1 MGYEKPPPKLTFYK
15 AFFLAQ
21 WKFLI
26 HTIVQCIHAKRNAWN
41 EFSSSMA
48 LAVICLDTGRKFNFS
63 KYIFD
68 NMVRNVDSPSK
79 FLMYPWFLQV
89 MINAQVDDL
98 SSYNTKYTSPALTQK
113 VFVNMRRTGK
123 VFSGVETPLFDT
135 MLVQPQ
141 VQDAVEVD
149 VEDEDD
155 NERVGKL
162 KKKRRSKSSGLKRLR
177 KVGTSQRVKS
187 SNDNIMDN
195 QEAAS
200 KQEGKIAKLD
210 ADEDVIL
217 IDVDTAVEMDA
228 DTQGRMEEDVTAIK
242 DIKAAES
249 KPTMA
254 KRLQD
259 EEIEQAAVRE
269 KHEKEDLE
277 RAKMQEKHLDNIK
290 KYQILKRK
298 PISVAQARKNMVV
311 YLKNMAGYK
320 IQHFKGMTY
329 NQVRPIFKRE
339 YNKVQTFLESDRDEE
354 PTKKRAAKE
363 TLLQESFKKLKAEV
377 KVLEKDYP
385 LTDVVLLL
393 MLSVK
398 LQVDEDYEMA
408 RDLVMKIFMKANK
421 PKSKRKENDVAAE
434 SDQEITLNLLKSKDP
449 QVAWSSNKKFY
460 RHILRYFLHGRV
472 PAERLIPDE
481 IEAGSGWWVSS
492 RAYFDGRVNEAK

>member
-26 HTIVQCIHAKRNAWN
+26 HMIVQCTHAKRNAWN

-48 LAVICLDTGRKFNFS
+48 LAVISLDT
-63 KYIFD
+63 
-68 NMVRNVDSPSK
+68 
-79 FLMYPWFLQV
+79 V

-113 VFVNMRRTGK
+113 VFVNMMRTGK
-123 VFSGVETPLFDT
+123 
-135 MLVQPQ
+135 
-141 VQDAVEVD
+141 
-149 VEDEDD
+149 
-155 NERVGKL
+155 RVKKL

-187 SNDNIMDN
+187 SNDTIVDN

-200 KQEGKIAKLD
+200 KQEGKIAELD

-217 IDVDTAVEMDA
+217 IDVDTVAKMDA
-228 DTQGRMEEDVTAIK
+228 DNQGRMEEDVIVVK

-249 KPTMA
+249 KPTIFDDEEMA

-259 EEIEQAAVRE
+259 EEIEQAAARE

-339 YNKVQTFLESDRDEE
+339 YNKVQTFLESDRVEE

-363 TLLQESFKKLKAEV
+363 TLLQESFKKLRAEV
-377 KVLEKDYP
+377 EVLEAYQNFEDMLKSFDMDDLDALVHQVTSTRRNHIFMLTEKDYP

-393 MLSVK
+393 MLSAK

-421 PKSKRKENDVAAE
+421 PKSKR
-434 SDQEITLNLLKSKDP
+434 NLLKSKDP

-460 RHILRYFLHGRV
+460 RHILRYFLHGHV

-492 RAYFDGRVNEAK
+492 RAYFDGLVNEAK